1 MVVEE
6 MEQRTGWFRV
16 RYTRV
21 SHGVTWHLAVE
32 TTEYD
37 PPHRLTLTVR
47 GLAEPANS
55 STRRAARLMVPRRVP
70 VRDTWE
76 LVPEGEHGTR
86 ITRTVQFAHR
96 LGWLGEVLY
105 RRQMSH
111 RIGQIG
117 YQL

>member
-6 MEQRTGWFRV
+6 TEQRLGWFRV
-16 RYTRV
+16 RYSTV
-21 SHGVTWHLAVE
+21 SHGVTWHLTVE

-37 PPHRLTLTVR
+37 PPHRLTLTARAVA
-47 GLAEPANS
+47 GTANS
-55 STRRAARLMVPRRVP
+55 STRRAARLLVPRRMP
-70 VRDTWE
+70 GRDTWE
-76 LVPEGEHGTR
+76 LAPEGEHGTR

-105 RRQMSH
+105 RRQMSR
-111 RIGQIG
+111 RIRQIG